1 MNRIYENMFKL
12 KIKSL
17 TKLYKKAQADC
28 MINQRQSLLDEIY
41 ESVSDL
47 LSRELFI
54 QEYKKKIVNF

>member
-1 MNRIYENMFKL
+1 MNRIYENMFKF
-12 KIKSL
+12 KIESL

-28 MINQRQSLLDEIY
+28 MIHQRQSLLDEIY